1 MSGRGVWVGGIGGL
15 SLSSE
20 SFVFRGKVSILLR
33 TPPLHHRLSFSST
46 ENVTGFLLGLTDSS
60 FKGREHIRRH
70 QKLGSSRNKP
80 QTGTSVPSDKRVPS
94 QHPEINVS
102 QPENFSTVPS
112 KRNTT
117 KTEQFS
123 AQIGPHQTTGSA
135 MSSCS
140 QPGSVQS
147 HPNSVVP
154 TQLRLVLVGRTGAGK
169 SATGNTILGEKRFKS
184 QLSMSSVTKECKK
197 ESAIVQGQSLA
208 LIDTPGWFDT
218 SLNQKEIETEV
229 IRCLAMCSP
238 GPHAFLLIIPITR
251 FTDEQQQTVEMIQ
264 DTFQKVA
271 DHTIIIFTHAD
282 LLKKEGKSFEQ
293 FLSEQDDRIQK
304 LVKQFGS
311 RFLAFNN
318 DDPESQDQVTQLLK
332 KLHELLE
339 QNEYRHFTNQ
349 GTQIV
354 NKAIAT
360 LKLKQEAVTAES
372 VKRAKESVK
381 KKGEDRRENIT
392 KASEKD
398 RQEIER
404 RRQHIQAKISQ
415 IMEELVKEHERPS
428 SDPHRLKH
436 LEESL
441 QQENENFLNL
451 NEEEEKRIM
460 EAEQE
465 GKELDVWIQEEEWR
479 VEEAEKEKASKDDGS
494 RWYQDPFY
502 FSILKYLVIFM
513 GGAGFGFGFA
523 PIVLGFM
530 APAAPVGLAAQLATL
545 VGPELAAAL
554 TAAVGKAT
562 PLIAN
567 RCSIQ

>member
-1 MSGRGVWVGGIGGL
+1 M
-15 SLSSE
+15 
-20 SFVFRGKVSILLR
+20 
-33 TPPLHHRLSFSST
+33 
-46 ENVTGFLLGLTDSS
+46 DSS
-60 FKGREHIRRH
+60 FKGREHLRRH
-70 QKLGSSRNKP
+70 PKPGSSRNQP
-80 QTGTSVPSDKRVPS
+80 QTGTSVPSDKIVPS
-94 QHPEINVS
+94 KHPEINVS
-102 QPENFSTVPS
+102 QAENFSMVPS

-117 KTEQFS
+117 KTEQLS
-123 AQIGPHQTTGSA
+123 TQIGPHQITGSA

-140 QPGSVQS
+140 LAGFAQS
-147 HPNSVVP
+147 HPNSAVP

-169 SATGNTILGEKRFKS
+169 SATGNTILGEKCFKS

-197 ESAIVQGQSLA
+197 ESAVVQGQSLA

-218 SLNQKEIETEV
+218 SLNQKEVETEV

-251 FTDEQQQTVEMIQ
+251 FTGEQQQTVEMIQ
-264 DTFQKVA
+264 KTFQNMA

-293 FLSEQDDRIQK
+293 FISEQDNRIQK
-304 LVKQFGS
+304 LVEQFGS

-339 QNEYRHFTNQ
+339 QNKYHHFTNQ

-354 NKAIAT
+354 NEAMAA

-372 VKRAKESVK
+372 IKRAKQSVRQ
-381 KKGEDRRENIT
+381 KGEDRREKIS
-392 KASEKD
+392 KALEKD
-398 RQEIER
+398 RQETER
-404 RRQHIQAKISQ
+404 RRQHVQTKISQ
-415 IMEELVKEHERPS
+415 IIEELVKESESPS
-428 SDPHRLKH
+428 SDPRRLKR

-441 QQENENFLNL
+441 QRENENFVNL
-451 NEEEEKRIM
+451 DEEQEKRIM
-460 EAEQE
+460 EAEE
-465 GKELDVWIQEEEWR
+465 ERNELDVWIQEEEQR

-523 PIVLGFM
+523 PMVLGFM
-530 APAAPVGLAAQLATL
+530 APAAPVGLAAELATL

-554 TAAVGKAT
+554 TAAVGKAA
-562 PLIAN
+562 PLIASQ
-567 RCSIQ
+567 CSIQ